1 MVFGKSIYISS
12 SFVKEVLKTLR
23 LIQLEL
29 EKQSEQGDVSNY
41 QANGEFDLVN
51 FSARRNVEYYSC
63 CPEPYPDITYEI
75 RLRRR
80 PMFYVFNLILPCIL
94 INSVGEY
101 IYIYIL
107 FSHIYCFVSRVE
119 ERIMRICNIAKL
131 RDDTRL
137 LYKGG
142 TGSSVLI
149 GSGGGNFIKALE
161 SYEGNDESL
170 SHHLL
175 LLLL

>member
-101 IYIYIL
+101 IYIVFSYLL
-107 FSHIYCFVSRVE
+107 FRFE

>member
-1 MVFGKSIYISS
+1 
-12 SFVKEVLKTLR
+12 
-23 LIQLEL
+23 
-29 EKQSEQGDVSNY
+29 
-41 QANGEFDLVN
+41 
-51 FSARRNVEYYSC
+51 
-63 CPEPYPDITYEI
+63 
-75 RLRRR
+75 
-80 PMFYVFNLILPCIL
+80 MFYVFNLILPCIL

-101 IYIYIL
+101 IYIYIVFSYLL
-107 FSHIYCFVSRVE
+107 FRFE